1 MCLFG
6 EKIPLHQ
13 DMLMQA
19 AVEAAVAENLKPLEL
34 DVNTVGEGM
43 ELGHVWWMHLFWWR
57 EKKQNSPS
65 VFCCLTGSRIYF
77 VSRARTFVKRLRERL
92 WCVVIWYFFLC
103 WKRGVVVCQGMS
115 QITGSENLSQDAS
128 VDSGL
133 AVALKDV
140 GRVDVLVNNAGYS
153 QAGSVEMVSMEQM
166 KAQLETNLCL
176 GRSSFVF
183 CFGGR
188 ESWRC
193 DFGLP
198 DHLWI
203 FLKFTLPQ

>member
-1 MCLFG
+1 
-6 EKIPLHQ
+6 
-13 DMLMQA
+13 
-19 AVEAAVAENLKPLEL
+19 
-34 DVNTVGEGM
+34 
-43 ELGHVWWMHLFWWR
+43 
-57 EKKQNSPS
+57 
-65 VFCCLTGSRIYF
+65 
-77 VSRARTFVKRLRERL
+77 
-92 WCVVIWYFFLC
+92 
-103 WKRGVVVCQGMS
+103 MS

-153 QAGSVEMVSMEQM
+153 QAGSVEMMSMEQM

-188 ESWRC
+188 ES
-193 DFGLP
+193 
-198 DHLWI
+198 
-203 FLKFTLPQ
+203 